1 MCARSPHTAAA
12 LIRRSPLGA
21 VDRSA
26 VYTDDVMPSP
36 FDRHRRHRVAGQI
49 LLTCAVT
56 ALIVPSSSPSLV
68 AAIGPRDR
76 RLTNLAAG
84 IAVEAPAGWTLS
96 QHTGYRDTIVLL
108 LHPDGSR
115 ISVTAAMTPART
127 AADLVSQNVPGLNAS
142 GLRVLASVPGARGTL
157 MVDLG
162 AAATSNRHE
171 RLRQSYL
178 VREVPGGWQAI
189 VLTLVCRDD
198 VFAAR
203 TPALDFVLT
212 RMSLDEPTPA
222 GQTRGLGAAPAA
234 GDSGGRTGS
243 AGGDRNATTQQP
255 DKR

>member
-1 MCARSPHTAAA
+1 VQ
-12 LIRRSPLGA
+12 G
-21 VDRSA
+21 DRSA
-26 VYTDDVMPSP
+26 VYTDGAMSSP
-36 FDRHRRHRVAGQI
+36 FDRRRPFSVAGHMF
-49 LLTCAVT
+49 TTFAVA
-56 ALIVPSSSPSLV
+56 ALIVASPSPSSL
-68 AAIGPRDR
+68 AAVGPRDR

-96 QHTGYRDTIVLL
+96 QHTGYRDTVVLL

-127 AADLVSQNVPGLNAS
+127 AAELFRQNLPGLSAS
-142 GLRVLASVPGARGTL
+142 GMRVLASVLGARGAL
-157 MVDLG
+157 IVDLG
-162 AAATSNRHE
+162 PTAASDRNE

-189 VLTLVCRDD
+189 VLTLVCRDG

-203 TPALDFVLT
+203 APALDFVQT

-222 GQTRGLGAAPAA
+222 SGETRGIGGLPAA
-234 GDSGGRTGS
+234 GDSGGRTGA
-243 AGGDRNATTQQP
+243 AGGNRNAPAQQA